1 MLQAINGKGKTM
13 SQQTAENGS
22 KPLVS
27 NAAAKQSGVAR
38 SGEKKD
44 HERHQAAL
52 KKSVVAGAAATLKP
66 SAPPTAH
73 QQTSTPA
80 AMSPRPMTP
89 AAALGPGFIPPKRE
103 SKPSQAGVPQFQKA
117 PATTTAP
124 KSAPPTP
131 QPTASDKATTV
142 LQTPTPTA
150 SRAVDVRFVLSRPG
164 SKRVSLC
171 GEFNGWSPDATPMKQ
186 GESRCWEATLALRPG
201 RYEYKFVVDGQWLH
215 DPNARENL
223 PNPHG
228 SLNSVMEVRI

>member
-1 MLQAINGKGKTM
+1 M

-22 KPLVS
+22 KPPAS
-27 NAAAKQSGVAR
+27 NAAAKRSGVAR
-38 SGEKKD
+38 SGGKGD
-44 HERHQAAL
+44 HDGHQEAL
-52 KKSVVAGAAATLKP
+52 KKKAVAGAATLK
-66 SAPPTAH
+66 
-73 QQTSTPA
+73 PA
-80 AMSPRPMTP
+80 AMSPRPTTP
-89 AAALGPGFIPPKRE
+89 GAALVPSSIPPKRE
-103 SKPSQAGVPQFQKA
+103 SKPPQARVPRFQKT

-124 KSAPPTP
+124 RSAPPTP
-131 QPTASDKATTV
+131 QPIVSFKATTV
-142 LQTPTPTA
+142 PQTPTPTA
-150 SRAVDVRFVLSRPG
+150 PRTVDVRFVLSRPD

-171 GEFNGWSPDATPMKQ
+171 GQFNGWSPDATPMRQ